1 MRQIILY
8 LSLASFLFSCQYLV
22 TDKFP
27 EHDKRPT
34 VNATLVAGEPVLL
47 NLSLSNKID
56 STSIQYIDDAT
67 IELYENDVLIELLEN
82 VGDGNYASNHIVK
95 EGNAYSTK
103 IIVPSYDTVF
113 ASTYIPEIT
122 PITKVEIIENA
133 GINSTGKL
141 YSAVKITFGNNP
153 LIDQYYQVYVKFIR
167 DEIRHEAQFAD
178 FNDPVILN
186 EGLPLALFSNT
197 IISGTTYTMQL
208 NFNPHKYMVP
218 NKGKVWYPFVVE
230 FQSVSYDYYQFYKSY
245 YLYEYGRWGDG
256 IVSPMGHTSLYS
268 NVKNGHGVFNGFS
281 VYTTPQIDVKEGM
294 NHE

>member
-8 LSLASFLFSCQYLV
+8 LSLASLLYSCQYLV
-22 TDKFP
+22 TDQFP

-67 IELYENDVLIELLEN
+67 IELYENEAFIELLNN
-82 VGDGNYASNHIVK
+82 VGDGNYASNYIVK
-95 EGNAYSTK
+95 EGHAYSTK
-103 IIVPSYDTVF
+103 IIVPNYDSVF

-133 GINSTGKL
+133 GITSYGSI
-141 YSAVKITFGNNP
+141 YSAVNITFGNNP

-167 DEIRHEAQFAD
+167 DEIRHEVQIAN

-186 EGLPLALFSNT
+186 EGLPLALFSNA
-197 IISGTTYTMQL
+197 IISGATYTMQL
-208 NFNPHKYMVP
+208 NFSPYKYKVSG
-218 NKGKVWYPFVVE
+218 KGEFWHPFVVE
-230 FQSVSYDYYQFYKSY
+230 IKSVSYDYYQFYRNY
-245 YLYEYGRWGDG
+245 YLYERGRWGDG

-268 NVKNGHGVFNGFS
+268 NVKNGYGVFNGFS
-281 VYTTPQIDVKEGM
+281 VYTTPQMDIKEGLI
-294 NHE
+294 HE